1 MLQLEAD
8 TASIQCYEDTSGL
21 MVGDLVFRTE
31 APLSV
36 ELGPGIM
43 ENIFDGE
50 WWSCPVIMIVIM
62 MACRRRRRLVAP
74 PPHGNIECTRRCA
87 PSPAHLPLPLPL
99 ACVLQAS
106 SAPWR

>member
-1 MLQLEAD
+1 
-8 TASIQCYEDTSGL
+8 

-50 WWSCPVIMIVIM
+50 WWSIM
-62 MACRRRRRLVAP
+62 MV
-74 PPHGNIECTRRCA
+74 
-87 PSPAHLPLPLPL
+87 
-99 ACVLQAS
+99 
-106 SAPWR
+106 